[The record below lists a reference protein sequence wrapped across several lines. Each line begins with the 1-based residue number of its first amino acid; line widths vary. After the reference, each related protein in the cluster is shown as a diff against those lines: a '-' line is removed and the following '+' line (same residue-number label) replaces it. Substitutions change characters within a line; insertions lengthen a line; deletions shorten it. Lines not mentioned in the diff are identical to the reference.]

1 MSDVLEGDLMP
12 HRQSRKLGDDAPST
26 PATATHS
33 LREDESATSAA
44 DDTYVLS
51 FLNQVLVGESHW
63 SLSEVRHLVGLRER
77 ARLGR
82 S

>member
-12 HRQSRKLGDDAPST
+12 QRQSRKLGDDAPST
-26 PATATHS
+26 PATAKPS
-33 LREDESATSAA
+33 VRPDESVTSAT

-63 SLSEVRHLVGLRER
+63 SLSEVRHLVSLRER
-77 ARLGR
+77 ARLRR

>member
-1 MSDVLEGDLMP
+1 MP
-12 HRQSRKLGDDAPST
+12 HRQSRKLGDDEQST
-26 PATATHS
+26 PATARPS
-33 LREDESATSAA
+33 VQADESVTSAA

-63 SLSEVRHLVGLRER
+63 SLSEVRDLVGLRER